1 MLNCL
6 RLFRRQTVLKSPV
19 YTSHYKYRDVS
30 VSCLKKSSQGQKQE
44 SYLKRNIIIAVPYV
58 TVRRTSQTSVA
69 VFYLM
74 ISNVPFMPTCY
85 FNEKKLY
92 DNFVVIFTLSLHYN
106 FLSGKLH
113 CGDLSWFIFH

>member
-1 MLNCL
+1 M
-6 RLFRRQTVLKSPV
+6 
-19 YTSHYKYRDVS
+19 SHYKYRDVS
-30 VSCLKKSSQGQKQE
+30 VSCFKKSSQGQKQE

-58 TVRRTSQTSVA
+58 TVRRTSQTSVAA

-113 CGDLSWFIFH
+113 CSDLGWFVRH